1 MVFKPSLISS
11 TLFISSSVSVLSQKD
26 KLFSSIT
33 SIYPRNIKLKFLNKS
48 DALKQ
53 SLINPFEMKPPL
65 ILVFISSKYS
75 CSKRI
80 IKNNSS
86 SLYFSK
92 SFICFWSLKYSK
104 SKPIIIFK

>member
-11 TLFISSSVSVLSQKD
+11 TLFISSSVSFLSQKD
-26 KLFSSIT
+26 KLFSFIT
-33 SIYPRNIKLKFLNKS
+33 SIYPHNIKLKFLNKS

-53 SLINPFEMKPPL
+53 SLINPFEMKPSL
-65 ILVFISSKYS
+65 ILIFVSSKSS

-86 SLYFSK
+86 SLNFSK
-92 SFICFWSLKYSK
+92 SFICFGL
-104 SKPIIIFK
+104 